1 MARPQPTEGRQM
13 TSLLELRGVT
23 KKFGPNTVLDDV
35 DITVAPNEVVGL
47 IGENGAGKSTLLK
60 ILAGV
65 HRPDGGEMM
74 LGGTPVSF
82 SSPADAAGHGIGVV
96 HQEQSLLPNLTV
108 GQNLMLGHEGDCV
121 RAGFLQRRRMRA
133 RAKDMLSVV
142 ESTVDPRTRTE
153 NLSFAQRQMVEVARA
168 VGGPQVEHAPLLI
181 LDEPTSVLEPEDV
194 EVLHRRVTALK
205 ERGSVIFVSHRLD
218 EVLRFSDRV
227 YVLRDGKV
235 VGERISSA
243 ATESEL
249 YELMIGK
256 GAAEEIYSS
265 ERKRA
270 VTQSDIP
277 VLSVRGVSC
286 AGKAT
291 DVSFDIQAGEI
302 LSVVGVVDSGR
313 EEVARAIF
321 GAIPISSG
329 TVKIDGS
336 TASPGSPADA
346 VRSGVAYVPSDRRV
360 EGMIAG
366 ATVAENIAAVHP
378 VKAAGGRVSS
388 RAHLENTARTWIDNL
403 NIRPPDPHADIAR
416 LSGGNQQKAVVAK
429 WILGDGLRLLILDH
443 PTRGLDIGA
452 KEDLYALFR
461 DLSDQGVAILVLA
474 DTLDEAIGLGHRVL
488 VMRDGE
494 ITGVFDSPNGNP
506 PSKLQLLE
514 KMM

>member
-1 MARPQPTEGRQM
+1 M
-13 TSLLELRGVT
+13 TSLLELRNVT

-35 DITVAPNEVVGL
+35 SLTIAPNEVVGL

-65 HRPDGGEMM
+65 HRQDGGRMM
-74 LGGTPVSF
+74 LGGRDVSF
-82 SSPADAAGHGIGVV
+82 ANPADAADHGIGVV

-108 GQNLMLGHEGDCV
+108 GQNLILGHEGDTA
-121 RAGFLQRRRMRA
+121 RAGFLRRRRIRA
-133 RAKDMLSVV
+133 RAREMLSVV
-142 ESTVDPRTRTE
+142 ESTLDPGALTE
-153 NLSFAQRQMVEVARA
+153 TLGFAQRQMVEVARA
-168 VGGPQVEHAPLLI
+168 VSGRQVEHPPLLI

-205 ERGSVIFVSHRLD
+205 ERGSVVFVSHRLD

-235 VGERISSA
+235 VGERIASA

-249 YELMIGK
+249 YQLMIGK

-265 ERKRA
+265 ERKQPVSRA
-270 VTQSDIP
+270 GTP
-277 VLSVRGVSC
+277 TLSVRNLTCG
-286 AGKAT
+286 GKAK
-291 DVSFDIQAGEI
+291 DVSLDVHPGEI
-302 LSVVGVVDSGR
+302 VSVVGVVDSGR
-313 EEVARAIF
+313 EEVARAVF
-321 GAIPISSG
+321 GAVPVDSG
-329 TVKIDGS
+329 TVQIDGRRS
-336 TASPGSPADA
+336 APGSPADA
-346 VRSGVAYVPSDRRV
+346 VRSGVAYVPAERRV

-366 ATVAENIAAVHP
+366 ATVAQNIAAVHP
-378 VKAAGGRVSS
+378 VKAGGGRISS
-388 RAHLENTARTWIDNL
+388 GARIAETAGTWIETL
-403 NIRPPDPHADIAR
+403 GIRPADPDADIAR

-429 WILGDGLRLLILDH
+429 WILGDGLKVLVLDH

-461 DLSDQGVAILVLA
+461 DLSDRGVAILVLA
-474 DTLDEAIGLGHRVL
+474 DTLDEAIGLGHRVI

-494 ITGVFDSPNGNP
+494 ITGAFDSPPGNP

>member
-1 MARPQPTEGRQM
+1 M
-13 TSLLELRGVT
+13 TSLLELRNVT

-35 DITVAPNEVVGL
+35 SLSIAPNEVVGL

-65 HRPDGGEMM
+65 HRQDAGRMV
-74 LGGTPVSF
+74 LGGRDVSF
-82 SSPADAAGHGIGVV
+82 GSPADAADHGIGVV

-108 GQNLMLGHEGDCV
+108 GQNMILGHEGDTA
-121 RAGFLQRRRMRA
+121 RAGFLRRRRIRA
-133 RAKDMLSVV
+133 RAEEMLSVV
-142 ESTVDPRTRTE
+142 ESTVDPGALTE
-153 NLSFAQRQMVEVARA
+153 TLGFAQRQMVEVARA
-168 VGGPQVEHAPLLI
+168 VGGRQVEHPPLLI

-235 VGERISSA
+235 VGERIASA

-249 YELMIGK
+249 YQLMIGK

-265 ERKRA
+265 ERK
-270 VTQSDIP
+270 QP
-277 VLSVRGVSC
+277 VSRTGTPTLSVRNLTCG
-286 AGKAT
+286 GKAKNVSL
-291 DVSFDIQAGEI
+291 DVHAGEI
-302 LSVVGVVDSGR
+302 VSVVGVVDSGR
-313 EEVARAIF
+313 EEVARAVF
-321 GAIPISSG
+321 GAVPVDSG
-329 TVKIDGS
+329 TVEIDGQRS
-336 TASPGSPADA
+336 APGSPADA
-346 VRSGVAYVPSDRRV
+346 VRSGVAYVPAERRV

-366 ATVAENIAAVHP
+366 ATVAQNIATVHP
-378 VKAAGGRVSS
+378 VKAGGGRISS
-388 RAHLENTARTWIDNL
+388 GARVEETARGWIEKL
-403 NIRPPDPHADIAR
+403 GIRPADPDADIAR

-429 WILGDGLRLLILDH
+429 WILGDGLKVLVLDH

-452 KEDLYALFR
+452 KEDLYAVFR
-461 DLSDQGVAILVLA
+461 DLSDRGVAILVLA
-474 DTLDEAIGLGHRVL
+474 DTLDEAIGLGHRVI

-494 ITGVFDSPNGNP
+494 ITGAFDSLPGNP